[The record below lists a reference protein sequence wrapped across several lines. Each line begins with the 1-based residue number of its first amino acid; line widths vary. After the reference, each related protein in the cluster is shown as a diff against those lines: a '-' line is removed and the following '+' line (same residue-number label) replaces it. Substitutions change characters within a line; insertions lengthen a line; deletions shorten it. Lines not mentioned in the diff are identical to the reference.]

1 MTKDSSEID
10 GVVDNLKR
18 SYDKQKVITSLL
30 QLSLEDVS
38 LDELLQ
44 RTLELLNNKIDWI
57 ALESRAAFSW

>member
-44 RTLELLNNKIDWI
+44 RTLELLNN
-57 ALESRAAFSW
+57 